1 MAFKSTKGRTVSGSP
16 LEVSSSD
23 NIGLN
28 VGVGGAAA
36 AASGARNE
44 DDLFFPP
51 VSSVAT
57 LAKTLSCP
65 DGKILFSTD
74 DVTFAGVAT
83 VGIGE
88 TYFVGWASA
97 IFDAAEGSRYD
108 SQINV
113 TYTGIGITEEQI
125 VVIDSIDRVPSQERL
140 TFTDL
145 TAQGSDA
152 TVTAAPVAMLGTIN
166 APTWLW
172 GSSNSSNAQVSV
184 GNTAFA
190 SIPDRPGI
198 MRVDSKDNI
207 LVRHFTRTGSL
218 TTTDTT
224 INVGYSSDAGKFT
237 SDTWRTTN
245 ESIGVQ
251 QPLITSPTDGS
262 TNQTYWRTHI
272 ATSGYATIGA
282 AGNLTSSRWEIS
294 TNSNFTSHKVNA
306 VQNSSSTSITL
317 PIDSLDPSTLYYVRV
332 TFTSANGYSATS
344 TVKSFTTGIRL
355 FTYLDG
361 NRTTYTLPNTV
372 TSAHTIISLNM
383 GQGNGGQSGV
393 RGQGCSGGSPGSGGS
408 QGTTRVSTSTV
419 GGTTTLSQM
428 SGGTNTTPVANGGQ
442 TGKVSQLKAHVL
454 GVGTDG
460 NNITVN
466 DMFSDAINIYGG
478 SAGSSGGSNGPN
490 NGGGG
495 GGGAGGIKMSYNSV
509 DDPATWSQDGGN
521 PGSYPTGATGGNNGA
536 TDNGQR
542 RAYGGQGGQG
552 WGSGA
557 GGGAGGSEYNC
568 GHGGPGGGGSPG
580 GTGASIVLIV

>member
-1 MAFKSTKGRTVSGSP
+1 MAFKSTKGRTVSGKQ

-65 DGKILFSTD
+65 DGKIVFSTD

-113 TYTGIGITEEQI
+113 TYSGIGVTEEQI

-172 GSSNSSNAQVSV
+172 GSSDSSNAQVSV

-207 LVRHFTRTGSL
+207 VVRHFTKTGSL

-251 QPLITSPTDGS
+251 QPLIDTPTDGATGIS
-262 TNQTYWRTHI
+262 YWRPRI
-272 ATSGYATIGA
+272 ATTGYATIGA
-282 AGNLTSSRWEIS
+282 AGNLASSRWEIS
-294 TNSNFTSHKVNA
+294 TSNTFTSHKVNA
-306 VQNSSSTSITL
+306 VQNSSSTHIDL
-317 PIDSLDPSTLYYVRV
+317 PIDSLEPSTLYYVRV
-332 TFTSANGYSATS
+332 TFTSANGYSSTS
-344 TVKSFTTGIRL
+344 LVKSFTTGIRL
-355 FTYLDG
+355 FTYFDA
-361 NRTTYTLPNTV
+361 NRTSYTLPSSVTAYHTV
-372 TSAHTIISLNM
+372 IGLNFST
-383 GQGNGGQSGV
+383 GNNGNSGV

-408 QGTTRVSTSTV
+408 QGATKVSV
-419 GGTTTLSQM
+419 GYIGGTTNLTQPG
-428 SGGTNTTPVANGGQ
+428 GGTNTTPVATGGQ

-460 NNITVN
+460 NNITVQ
-466 DMFSDAINIYGG
+466 DVFSDAINIYGG
-478 SAGSSGGSNGPN
+478 SAGSSGGANGPN

-495 GGGAGGIKMSYNSV
+495 GGGAGGIKMSYNNV
-509 DDPATWSQDGGN
+509 DDPATWEQAGGN
-521 PGSYPTGATGGNNGA
+521 PGSYPTGGTGGNNGA

-552 WGSGA
+552 WGAGA

-580 GTGASIVLIV
+580 ASGGSIVLII